1 MNSPH
6 LIIIVISVI
15 LIILI
20 LIVISLYNANR
31 KNSALAEKNH
41 QLELQQK
48 ILLEKSAKLTLAKE
62 KLEEIVE
69 GKDQFLTIISHDLRN
84 PITAIRGFVELL
96 LKQYDTFPDE
106 KKKMFLK
113 EILESVEKLSLLL
126 TNILFWERSE
136 TMGIKNHP
144 RMFNLVRRIKTN
156 ISLYSTIANDQEI
169 KMHNNIPGDMQVFAD
184 EGLFDTLIRN
194 LISNSLKFT
203 EKGGEIT
210 FTAEIFHNQVNLKI
224 SDTGIGMDNE
234 KIKQILQPLNKTG
247 SLGTHKKKGKGLG
260 LKVVRKIVS
269 LTGGDFSIESNKD
282 RGSTFIVKLPL
293 PETT

>member
-6 LIIIVISVI
+6 LIIVVISAISVI
-15 LIILI
+15 LILI
-20 LIVISLYNANR
+20 IISLYNARR
-31 KNSALAEKNH
+31 KNSNLAEKNR

-48 ILLEKSAKLTLAKE
+48 LLLEKNAELTLTQE
-62 KLEEIVE
+62 KIEEFIE

-96 LKQYDTFPDE
+96 LRQYDTFPEE

-136 TMGIKNHP
+136 TRGIKNHP
-144 RMFNLVRRIKTN
+144 RTLNLAGRIDTN
-156 ISLYSTIANDQEI
+156 ISLYSIIARDSEI
-169 KMHNNIPGDMQVFAD
+169 KMCNNIPEDIQVFAD

-203 EKGGEIT
+203 EKGGEII
-210 FTAEIFHNQVNLKI
+210 FTAEIFHNQVILKI

-234 KIKQILQPLNKTG
+234 KIKQVLREINKTG
-247 SLGTHKKKGKGLG
+247 GLGTHKKRE
-260 LKVVRKIVS
+260 KVWDLMWSRK
-269 LTGGDFSIESNKD
+269 
-282 RGSTFIVKLPL
+282 
-293 PETT
+293 